1 MNKWILSVLTV
12 VLFLFGCTAN
22 RTVPEVAN
30 IEPYTG
36 IVTKVAIL
44 PLKTMDSAS
53 GYIQKILTVRDLDY
67 VFAKYPQYS
76 LLNMEEVA
84 EQFKISGY
92 QDVEELEIEEM
103 KELAEMTGCDI
114 LVLGSINSLSSDQ
127 FSISTRFFSAKTE
140 ELTQLDFN
148 VTKDREAR
156 WKTLETTFIAKLDEV
171 VSNEVSK
178 IYNIALNNYTSG
190 NYAEAEKNLIFA
202 LGLDPDLKDAY
213 YYLGSVYYKQGKL
226 EQAIQNLEI
235 NLGKNPQHT
244 QTLSSLMELYEK
256 TNQPDK
262 RLSVMEQLASIN
274 NNEDLWLTIGNLYA
288 EKNDIPKAESALKKA
303 IDIDSTFIEAKT
315 RLALLLYDH
324 NRYEEAIPYLE
335 EIFDQFP
342 ENELIS
348 TRLAS
353 AYQKANRLDDA
364 IAKYE
369 NTIKTNPQN
378 AMAYLSAVN
387 LYRLKASQTTDPVMI
402 SAINKK
408 AIDILNAL
416 VTNQP
421 NNALAYMNLAAIYL
435 GQNKFTETELYA
447 NKALQN
453 DPTLYLPY
461 IYLAT
466 VSQSKGTND
475 YNSFID
481 LEKKAAQAVGKK
493 ASTLKTQRD
502 NAKNAAI
509 ANFRKA
515 LEYLNYAKARAT
527 DESALTD
534 INNRINRVNQLIN
547 QATASY

>member
-22 RTVPEVAN
+22 RTVPEIEN

-44 PLKTMDSAS
+44 PLKTMDSSS
-53 GYIQKILTVRDLDY
+53 GYIQKILTVRDLEY
-67 VFAKYPQYS
+67 VFAKHPQYS

-84 EQFKISGY
+84 EQFRLSGY
-92 QDVEELEIEEM
+92 RDVEELEIEEM
-103 KELAEMTGCDI
+103 RELAEMTGCDI
-114 LVLGSINSLSSDQ
+114 LVLGSINSISSDQ
-127 FSISTRFFSAKTE
+127 FSLSTRFFSAKTE

-156 WKTLETTFIAKLDEV
+156 WKTLETTFIAKLDDV

-178 IYNIALNNYTSG
+178 IYNIALNNYANG
-190 NYAEAEKNLIFA
+190 NYAEAEKNLNFA
-202 LGLDPDLKDAY
+202 LGLNPDLKDAY

-235 NLGKNPQHT
+235 NLEKNPQHT
-244 QTLSSLMELYEK
+244 QTLNSLMELYEK
-256 TNQPDK
+256 TNQPAK
-262 RLSVMEQLASIN
+262 RLNTMEKLAALN

-288 EKNDIPKAESALKKA
+288 EQNNIPKAEAALKKA
-303 IDIDSTFIEAKT
+303 IEIDPAFIEAKT
-315 RLALLLYDH
+315 RLALLMYDL

-335 EIFDQFP
+335 AIFDQYP

-378 AMAYLSAVN
+378 ATAYLSAVN
-387 LYRLKASQTTDPVMI
+387 LYRLKVSQTSDPAVVA
-402 SAINKK
+402 AINKK

-435 GQNKFTETELYA
+435 GQNKFPETELYA

-466 VSQSKGTND
+466 VSQSKGT
-475 YNSFID
+475 
-481 LEKKAAQAVGKK
+481 
-493 ASTLKTQRD
+493 
-502 NAKNAAI
+502 
-509 ANFRKA
+509 
-515 LEYLNYAKARAT
+515 T
-527 DESALTD
+527 D
-534 INNRINRVNQLIN
+534 
-547 QATASY
+547 

>member
-178 IYNIALNNYTSG
+178 IYNIALNNYTSFLPWG
-190 NYAEAEKNLIFA
+190 LI
-202 LGLDPDLKDAY
+202 P
-213 YYLGSVYYKQGKL
+213 
-226 EQAIQNLEI
+226 
-235 NLGKNPQHT
+235 
-244 QTLSSLMELYEK
+244 TLR
-256 TNQPDK
+256 T
-262 RLSVMEQLASIN
+262 
-274 NNEDLWLTIGNLYA
+274 LTI
-288 EKNDIPKAESALKKA
+288 I
-303 IDIDSTFIEAKT
+303 
-315 RLALLLYDH
+315 LALF
-324 NRYEEAIPYLE
+324 I
-335 EIFDQFP
+335 
-342 ENELIS
+342 
-348 TRLAS
+348 
-353 AYQKANRLDDA
+353 
-364 IAKYE
+364 
-369 NTIKTNPQN
+369 TN
-378 AMAYLSAVN
+378 
-387 LYRLKASQTTDPVMI
+387 KASW
-402 SAINKK
+402 
-408 AIDILNAL
+408 
-416 VTNQP
+416 
-421 NNALAYMNLAAIYL
+421 
-435 GQNKFTETELYA
+435 
-447 NKALQN
+447 
-453 DPTLYLPY
+453 
-461 IYLAT
+461 
-466 VSQSKGTND
+466 
-475 YNSFID
+475 
-481 LEKKAAQAVGKK
+481 
-493 ASTLKTQRD
+493 
-502 NAKNAAI
+502 
-509 ANFRKA
+509 
-515 LEYLNYAKARAT
+515 
-527 DESALTD
+527 
-534 INNRINRVNQLIN
+534 NRQFKIWK
-547 QATASY
+547 